1 MFTESTLIEPLSTAY
16 RRFMQQ
22 PVIRHFLANG
32 GLVYAATEGRQVN
45 TIERL
50 LALGHRHFA
59 EKYLQE
65 AERKFP
71 ALIEKYPDI
80 QLSYFGKLQT
90 NKINRILNLFHTVE
104 AISRPKEVD
113 FINRYRVDNMAK
125 TTEFFIQWNIGQE
138 PQKNGASTADLANL
152 HTYCT
157 TTGLTISGLMIVP
170 PKHAHP
176 TPYFKATRQHAERF
190 GLPARQMGFSA
201 DYEEAIRCG
210 ATRLRVARL
219 FFDNR

>member
-1 MFTESTLIEPLSTAY
+1 MFTESTLIEPLETAY

-32 GLVYAATEGRQVN
+32 GRLYEATEGQSTS

-50 LALGHRHFA
+50 MAIGHRHFA

-65 AERKFP
+65 AERKYT
-71 ALIEKYPDI
+71 ALLEKYPGI
-80 QLSYFGKLQT
+80 RLSYFGKLQT
-90 NKINRILNLFHTVE
+90 NKIKRILNLFHTVE
-104 AISRPKEVD
+104 TLSRPKEVD
-113 FINRYRVDNMAK
+113 FINRYRVCKTTK
-125 TTEFFIQWNIGQE
+125 TTEFFTQWNIGQE
-138 PQKNGASTADLANL
+138 PQKNGVSTADLANL
-152 HTYCT
+152 RTYCT

-176 TPYFKATRQHAERF
+176 TPYFSAARQEADRF
-190 GLPARQMGFSA
+190 GLPECQMGFSA

-210 ATRLRVARL
+210 ATRIRVARL
-219 FFDNR
+219 FFGNR